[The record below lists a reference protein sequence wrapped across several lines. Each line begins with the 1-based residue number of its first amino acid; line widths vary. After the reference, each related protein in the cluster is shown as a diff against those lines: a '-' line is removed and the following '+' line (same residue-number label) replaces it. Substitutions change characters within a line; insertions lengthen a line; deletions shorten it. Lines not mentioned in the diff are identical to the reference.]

1 MPRFSVGFGRR
12 KSTAAEDV
20 FQNVEVA
27 SNEPSSF
34 RVPSERSNIGLPGRY
49 RPVSHAPQVPAHGQ
63 SQGSVYDFQS
73 NPARTST
80 MSGAISGWDQTTMK
94 ALQGKTPSP
103 PLPKT
108 STLRKVEDDDD
119 DDEGWEAMKAK
130 REKKRSM
137 WRSKKSIGSE
147 LGAFIS

>member
-1 MPRFSVGFGRR
+1 MGLDPRMRTMSMV
-12 KSTAAEDV
+12 
-20 FQNVEVA
+20 Q
-27 SNEPSSF
+27 PSSDSWIQPGAGGYA
-34 RVPSERSNIGLPGRY
+34 PSIHAQGAG
-49 RPVSHAPQVPAHGQ
+49 PVSHAPQVPAHGQ